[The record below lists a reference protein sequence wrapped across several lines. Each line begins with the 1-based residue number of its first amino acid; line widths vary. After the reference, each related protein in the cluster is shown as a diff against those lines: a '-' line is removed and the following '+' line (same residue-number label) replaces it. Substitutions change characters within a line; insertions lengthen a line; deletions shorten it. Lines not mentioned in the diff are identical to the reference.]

1 MSDKDDRVIENLIK
15 DLLITCAAPREL
27 YPDCTPSELF
37 EMIGQGK
44 QVFGELEF
52 HCEGLPDLL
61 RDAELDS
68 IAFEAL
74 QRLAAS
80 MMRAGAPL
88 PQTLSTW
95 VADVL
100 DGRAIAPRQR
110 GKHPQAN
117 LHRNLMIFCAIST
130 LIEDGAMS
138 ATRNVASA
146 HSNSACDVVAERLGM
161 SYAAVAKVWR
171 RQK

>member
-1 MSDKDDRVIENLIK
+1 MSDKNDLYEALID
-15 DLLITCAAPREL
+15 DLLITCATPRNL
-27 YPDCTPSELF
+27 YPDCTSSEIF
-37 EMIGQGK
+37 EMMRRGK

-61 RDAELDS
+61 RDAERDS
-68 IAFEAL
+68 IAFEAS

-80 MMRAGAPL
+80 MMRAGVPL

-110 GKHPQAN
+110 GKHPRAN
-117 LHRNLMIFCAIST
+117 SMRDMSICFVIRM
-130 LIEDGAMS
+130 LIRDGAMA
-138 ATRNVASA
+138 ATRNVATA
-146 HSNSACDVVAERLGM
+146 HSNSACDVVAERFGM
-161 SYAAVAKVWR
+161 SYAAVAKVWQ